1 MLKKIEAYFMKEM
14 SEKAGRIAV
23 FSLGLLIPNYGFRM
37 LFLFLLVT
45 TVLPTDIHNKRISNL
60 LALPYSHGELF
71 WISLLFLVGITT
83 STEFLGAALFGRGF
97 IYTGINLW
105 RSLNFIGF
113 YYAVS
118 MLSVIAGL
126 DNFGIPFLIFI
137 LDIIMGG
144 IGSTYE
150 NPYFY
155 ISPVYQGKS
164 LAVTGITIATL
175 LITYLIF
182 TKKGVQK

>member
-45 TVLPTDIHNKRISNL
+45 TVLPADIHNKRISNL

-144 IGSTYE
+144 LGSTYE

-155 ISPVYQGKS
+155 ISPVYQGK
-164 LAVTGITIATL
+164 
-175 LITYLIF
+175 
-182 TKKGVQK
+182 